1 MKDEFLFKDAC
12 TTLFTHEHSDHTAG
26 LDDLRPFFFRQGDI
40 PIYAEKRV
48 IEALK
53 IRFNYIF
60 KKENKYPGV
69 LNFNVNNIYNKPFLV
84 SKIKIIPIQVFH
96 NKLPVFGFR
105 IFDFAYIT
113 DAKTIPDDEIK
124 KLTGLNVL
132 VINALRQKPH
142 LSHFNLEE
150 ALNFI
155 KLLNPKKTYLTHIS
169 HHLGFHDEV
178 EQSLPENVFLAYD
191 NLKITV

>member
-1 MKDEFLFKDAC
+1 
-12 TTLFTHEHSDHTAG
+12 
-26 LDDLRPFFFRQGDI
+26 
-40 PIYAEKRV
+40 
-48 IEALK
+48 
-53 IRFNYIF
+53 
-60 KKENKYPGV
+60 
-69 LNFNVNNIYNKPFLV
+69 
-84 SKIKIIPIQVFH
+84 VFH